1 MAKMN
6 MKFTAKGELSLSEG
20 IIYEVKKVGKE
31 EVIVEVDFFG
41 FLKEFDGKT
50 ISISI
55 SEDKE
60 VATVEDVDADEE
72 EIEDEE

>member
-6 MKFTAKGELSLSEG
+6 MKFTAKGELSISEG

-41 FLKEFDGKT
+41 FLREFDGKT
-50 ISISI
+50 VSISI

-60 VATVEDVDADEE
+60 VASVEDAEEVEE
-72 EIEDEE
+72 EVEEE

>member
-6 MKFTAKGELSLSEG
+6 MKFTAKGELSISEG

-41 FLKEFDGKT
+41 FLREFDGKT
-50 ISISI
+50 VSISI

-60 VATVEDVDADEE
+60 VASVEDTEEVEE
-72 EIEDEE
+72 EVEEE